1 MEVITQIFG
10 WLNTAARALNLVPS
24 LDSAA
29 GIFCILVWISTLLA
43 LGLFVLSFF
52 ADLGGGDADV
62 SGDLDGD
69 TGHFSVRTIIGFM
82 LGFSWGGFVCIQSGM
97 STAGSVGVGVLAGRC
112 RWPTPASSSPCRPSS
127 TATTPCPPR
136 RASSSPRPTPS
147 SSSCARS
154 MSPPPARRLRA
165 AMPPPRPTDEVPA
178 SPLRPPARRE
188 RASSRSHRRCL
199 RLFRINS
206 PSLTASPHTLSLL
219 NISKHNTPTRYLNQ
233 IPTPSPISALNTFP
247 DP

>member
-97 STAGSVGVGVLAGRC
+97 STAGSVGVGVLVGLFMFLLIAQLMRFIYGLRSDGSLDYKTLVGMKGTVYVTI
-112 RWPTPASSSPCRPSS
+112 PPHGEPGGQVQVAHPSQLVTMQAIQYGDHPLPAQTRIIV
-127 TATTPCPPR
+127 TEANTLQLVV
-136 RASSSPRPTPS
+136 
-147 SSSCARS
+147 RS
-154 MSPPPARRLRA
+154 LDEPA
-165 AMPPPRPTDEVPA
+165 PG
-178 SPLRPPARRE
+178 
-188 RASSRSHRRCL
+188 
-199 RLFRINS
+199 
-206 PSLTASPHTLSLL
+206 
-219 NISKHNTPTRYLNQ
+219 
-233 IPTPSPISALNTFP
+233 PSPQSGDAAPSA
-247 DP
+247 DR

>member
-97 STAGSVGVGVLAGRC
+97 STAGSVGVGVLVGLFMFLLIAQLMRFIYGLRSDGS
-112 RWPTPASSSPCRPSS
+112 PDYKTLVGMKGTVYVTIPPHGEPGGQVQVAHPSQLVTMQAIQYGDHPLPAQTRIIV
-127 TATTPCPPR
+127 TEANTLQLVV
-136 RASSSPRPTPS
+136 
-147 SSSCARS
+147 RS
-154 MSPPPARRLRA
+154 LDEPA
-165 AMPPPRPTDEVPA
+165 PG
-178 SPLRPPARRE
+178 
-188 RASSRSHRRCL
+188 
-199 RLFRINS
+199 
-206 PSLTASPHTLSLL
+206 
-219 NISKHNTPTRYLNQ
+219 
-233 IPTPSPISALNTFP
+233 PSPQSGDAAPSP
-247 DP
+247 DR

>member
-97 STAGSVGVGVLAGRC
+97 STAGSVGVGVLVGLFMFLLIAQLMRFIYGLRSDGSLDY
-112 RWPTPASSSPCRPSS
+112 RTLVGMKGTVYVTIPPHGEPGGQVQVAHPSQLVTMQAIQYGDHPLPAQTRIIV
-127 TATTPCPPR
+127 TEANTLQLVV
-136 RASSSPRPTPS
+136 
-147 SSSCARS
+147 RS
-154 MSPPPARRLRA
+154 LDEPAPGPEAQSGDA
-165 AMPPPRPTDEVPA
+165 A
-178 SPLRPPARRE
+178 
-188 RASSRSHRRCL
+188 
-199 RLFRINS
+199 
-206 PSLTASPHTLSLL
+206 PSLD
-219 NISKHNTPTRYLNQ
+219 R
-233 IPTPSPISALNTFP
+233 
-247 DP
+247 

>member
-97 STAGSVGVGVLAGRC
+97 STAGSVGVGVLVGLFMFLLIAQLMRFIYGLRSDGSLDYKTLVGMKGTVYVTI
-112 RWPTPASSSPCRPSS
+112 PPHGEPGGQVQVAHPSQLVTMQAIQYGDHPLPAQTRIIV
-127 TATTPCPPR
+127 TEANTLQLVV
-136 RASSSPRPTPS
+136 
-147 SSSCARS
+147 RS
-154 MSPPPARRLRA
+154 LDEPA
-165 AMPPPRPTDEVPA
+165 PG
-178 SPLRPPARRE
+178 
-188 RASSRSHRRCL
+188 
-199 RLFRINS
+199 
-206 PSLTASPHTLSLL
+206 
-219 NISKHNTPTRYLNQ
+219 
-233 IPTPSPISALNTFP
+233 PSPQSGDAAPSP
-247 DP
+247 DR

>member
-97 STAGSVGVGVLAGRC
+97 STAGSVGVGVLVGLVMFLLIAQLMRFIYGLRSDGSLDYKTLVGMKGTVYVTIPPHGEPGGQVQVAHPSQLITMQAIQYGDHPLPVQT
-112 RWPTPASSSPCRPSS
+112 RIIVTEANTLQLVVRSLDEPATGTEAQSG
-127 TATTPCPPR
+127 
-136 RASSSPRPTPS
+136 
-147 SSSCARS
+147 
-154 MSPPPARRLRA
+154 
-165 AMPPPRPTDEVPA
+165 DA
-178 SPLRPPARRE
+178 SP
-188 RASSRSHRRCL
+188 
-199 RLFRINS
+199 S
-206 PSLTASPHTLSLL
+206 PD
-219 NISKHNTPTRYLNQ
+219 R
-233 IPTPSPISALNTFP
+233 
-247 DP
+247 

>member
-29 GIFCILVWISTLLA
+29 GIFCILVWLSTLLA
-43 LGLFVLSFF
+43 LGLFVISFF

-97 STAGSVGVGVLAGRC
+97 STAGSVGVGVLVGLFMFLLIAQLMRFIYGLRSDGSLDYKTLVGMKGTVYVTI
-112 RWPTPASSSPCRPSS
+112 PPHGEPGGQVQVAHPSQLVTMQAIQYGDHPLPAQTRIIVTEANTLQLVVRSLDEPAPGPSAQS
-127 TATTPCPPR
+127 G
-136 RASSSPRPTPS
+136 
-147 SSSCARS
+147 
-154 MSPPPARRLRA
+154 
-165 AMPPPRPTDEVPA
+165 
-178 SPLRPPARRE
+178 
-188 RASSRSHRRCL
+188 
-199 RLFRINS
+199 
-206 PSLTASPHTLSLL
+206 TASP
-219 NISKHNTPTRYLNQ
+219 
-233 IPTPSPISALNTFP
+233 SP
-247 DP
+247 DR

>member
-29 GIFCILVWISTLLA
+29 GIFCVLVWISTLLA
-43 LGLFVLSFF
+43 LGLFAISFF

-97 STAGSVGVGVLAGRC
+97 STAGSVGVGVLVGLFMFLLIAQLLRFIYGLRSDGSLDYKTLVGMKGTVYVTI
-112 RWPTPASSSPCRPSS
+112 PPHGEPGGQVQVAHPSQLVTMQAIQYGDHPLPAQTRIIV
-127 TATTPCPPR
+127 TEANTLQLVV
-136 RASSSPRPTPS
+136 
-147 SSSCARS
+147 RS
-154 MSPPPARRLRA
+154 LDEPAPGPEAQSGDA
-165 AMPPPRPTDEVPA
+165 A
-178 SPLRPPARRE
+178 
-188 RASSRSHRRCL
+188 
-199 RLFRINS
+199 
-206 PSLTASPHTLSLL
+206 
-219 NISKHNTPTRYLNQ
+219 
-233 IPTPSPISALNTFP
+233 PSP
-247 DP
+247 DR

>member
-10 WLNTAARALNLVPS
+10 WLNTTARALNLVPS

-97 STAGSVGVGVLAGRC
+97 STAGSVGVGVLVGLFMFLLIAQLMRFIYGLRSDGSLDYKTLVGMKGTVYVTI
-112 RWPTPASSSPCRPSS
+112 PPHGEPGGQVQVAHPSQLVTMQAIQYGDHPLPAQTRIIV
-127 TATTPCPPR
+127 TEANTLQLVV
-136 RASSSPRPTPS
+136 
-147 SSSCARS
+147 RS
-154 MSPPPARRLRA
+154 LDEPA
-165 AMPPPRPTDEVPA
+165 PG
-178 SPLRPPARRE
+178 
-188 RASSRSHRRCL
+188 
-199 RLFRINS
+199 
-206 PSLTASPHTLSLL
+206 
-219 NISKHNTPTRYLNQ
+219 
-233 IPTPSPISALNTFP
+233 PSPQSGDAAPSP
-247 DP
+247 DR

>member
-43 LGLFVLSFF
+43 LGLFAISFF

-97 STAGSVGVGVLAGRC
+97 STAGSVGVGVLVGLFMFLLIAQLMRFIYGLRSDGSLDYKTLVGMKGTVYVTI
-112 RWPTPASSSPCRPSS
+112 PPHGEPGGQVQVAHPSQLVTMQAIQYGDHPLPAQTRIIV
-127 TATTPCPPR
+127 TEANTLQLVV
-136 RASSSPRPTPS
+136 
-147 SSSCARS
+147 RS
-154 MSPPPARRLRA
+154 LDEPA
-165 AMPPPRPTDEVPA
+165 PG
-178 SPLRPPARRE
+178 
-188 RASSRSHRRCL
+188 
-199 RLFRINS
+199 
-206 PSLTASPHTLSLL
+206 
-219 NISKHNTPTRYLNQ
+219 
-233 IPTPSPISALNTFP
+233 PSPQSGDAAPSP
-247 DP
+247 DR

>member
-97 STAGSVGVGVLAGRC
+97 STAGSVGVGVLVGLFMFLLIAQLMRFIYGLRSDGSLHYKTLVGMKGTVYVTI
-112 RWPTPASSSPCRPSS
+112 PPHGEPGGQVQVAHPSQLVTMQAIQYGDHPLPAQTRIIV
-127 TATTPCPPR
+127 TEANTLQLVV
-136 RASSSPRPTPS
+136 
-147 SSSCARS
+147 RS
-154 MSPPPARRLRA
+154 LDEPA
-165 AMPPPRPTDEVPA
+165 PG
-178 SPLRPPARRE
+178 
-188 RASSRSHRRCL
+188 
-199 RLFRINS
+199 
-206 PSLTASPHTLSLL
+206 
-219 NISKHNTPTRYLNQ
+219 
-233 IPTPSPISALNTFP
+233 PSPQSGDAAPSA
-247 DP
+247 DR

>member
-43 LGLFVLSFF
+43 LGLFVISFF

-97 STAGSVGVGVLAGRC
+97 STAGSVGVGVLVGLFMFLLIAQLMRFIYGLRSDGSLDYKTLVGMKGTVYVTI
-112 RWPTPASSSPCRPSS
+112 PPHGEPGGQVQVAHPSQLVTMQAIQYGDHPLPAQTRIIVTEANTLQLVVRSLDEPAPGPSPQSG
-127 TATTPCPPR
+127 
-136 RASSSPRPTPS
+136 
-147 SSSCARS
+147 
-154 MSPPPARRLRA
+154 
-165 AMPPPRPTDEVPA
+165 DA
-178 SPLRPPARRE
+178 SP
-188 RASSRSHRRCL
+188 
-199 RLFRINS
+199 S
-206 PSLTASPHTLSLL
+206 PD
-219 NISKHNTPTRYLNQ
+219 R
-233 IPTPSPISALNTFP
+233 
-247 DP
+247 

>member
-97 STAGSVGVGVLAGRC
+97 STAGSVGVGVLVGLFMFLLIAQLMRFIYGLRSDGSLDYKTLVGMKGTVYVTVPPHGEPGGQVQVAHPSQLVTMQAIQYGDHPLPAQT
-112 RWPTPASSSPCRPSS
+112 RIIVTEANTLQLVVRSLDEPAPGPTAQSGD
-127 TATTPCPPR
+127 
-136 RASSSPRPTPS
+136 
-147 SSSCARS
+147 
-154 MSPPPARRLRA
+154 A
-165 AMPPPRPTDEVPA
+165 A
-178 SPLRPPARRE
+178 
-188 RASSRSHRRCL
+188 
-199 RLFRINS
+199 
-206 PSLTASPHTLSLL
+206 
-219 NISKHNTPTRYLNQ
+219 
-233 IPTPSPISALNTFP
+233 PSP
-247 DP
+247 DR